1 MSDFLRWLYAH
12 YIRPQL
18 DAAPPEEYEA
28 HLSQLE
34 NGLPPYLREDY
45 ARVREFT
52 QCGEQQYRR
61 GDGEKAAPVGDL
73 QIGQGSA
80 LHEIDVDQA
89 AAHRGGRRPQKTH
102 RPPPGDG
109 ALSQLHADAVV
120 CDGVEPVPG

>member
-1 MSDFLRWLYAH
+1 MSDFLRWLYVH

-52 QCGEQQYRR
+52 ALHAFLLGLRT
-61 GDGEKAAPVGDL
+61 
-73 QIGQGSA
+73 GQGLPRS
-80 LHEIDVDQA
+80 
-89 AAHRGGRRPQKTH
+89 
-102 RPPPGDG
+102 
-109 ALSQLHADAVV
+109 
-120 CDGVEPVPG
+120 